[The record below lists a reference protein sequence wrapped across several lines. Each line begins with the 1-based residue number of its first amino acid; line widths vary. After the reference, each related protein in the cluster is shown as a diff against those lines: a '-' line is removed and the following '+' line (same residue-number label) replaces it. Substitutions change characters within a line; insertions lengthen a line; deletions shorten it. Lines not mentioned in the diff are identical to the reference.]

1 MNKGHQSGRAS
12 WGAWPTAD
20 PFPGPSKGYSSVHS
34 SLHPHTNRNHTE
46 PHGFSLPQFPTSAFP
61 MPQPVHGTS
70 SRSCAERTGLGFL
83 ILVKDLRVQG
93 LGSG

>member
-1 MNKGHQSGRAS
+1 MNKGHQSRRAS
-12 WGAWPTAD
+12 WGAQPAVN

-34 SLHPHTNRNHTE
+34 SPHPQTNKNHTE
-46 PHGFSLPQFPTSAFP
+46 LHGFSLLQFPTSAFSVP
-61 MPQPVHGTS
+61 PPVHGTG

-83 ILVKDLRVQG
+83 ILIKNLGVQG